1 MALPRPAASSA
12 KSQQPAKSFL
22 LELAE
27 VLLLAVAL
35 YLVIT
40 FAVQTVHVI
49 GYSMVP
55 TLNNDDYVVASKID
69 LRLGAHLQRGDIV
82 ILRDPFDSSQD
93 FVKRVIG
100 LPGERLRISDSH
112 VYINDQTLAEPY
124 LANGEPWVVNNNWP
138 SGSPTNCASVIPA
151 GYYFVMGD
159 NRNHSSDSRTFGC
172 IRLDQ
177 IESRALFRVLPLDKA
192 GGLGPRPYLQS

>member
-1 MALPRPAASSA
+1 MALPRTEASSA
-12 KSQQPAKSFL
+12 RSQQPAKSFL
-22 LELAE
+22 VELAE
-27 VLLLAVAL
+27 VLLLAAAL

-69 LRLGAHLQRGDIV
+69 LRLGAHLERGDIV

-100 LPGERLRISDSH
+100 LPGERLRIADSH
-112 VYINDQTLAEPY
+112 VYIDDRLLVEPY
-124 LANGEPWVVNNNWP
+124 LANGEPWVTNNNWP
-138 SGSPTNCASVIPA
+138 VGGTPNCGSVIPA

-177 IESRALFRVLPLDKA
+177 IESRALFRVLPLDKV
-192 GGLGPRPYLQS
+192 GGLGPRPYLGG